1 VVDASA
7 VLSAGATDF
16 RLEPRDIVYVHY
28 RPWIKAEELLDLAAS
43 AFVQAAVI
51 TWTGG
56 NIGPLIRT
64 PIIE

>member
-1 VVDASA
+1 VGEVADEVPVEVD
-7 VLSAGATDF
+7 
-16 RLEPRDIVYVHY
+16 
-28 RPWIKAEELLDLAAS
+28 KAEELLDLAAS